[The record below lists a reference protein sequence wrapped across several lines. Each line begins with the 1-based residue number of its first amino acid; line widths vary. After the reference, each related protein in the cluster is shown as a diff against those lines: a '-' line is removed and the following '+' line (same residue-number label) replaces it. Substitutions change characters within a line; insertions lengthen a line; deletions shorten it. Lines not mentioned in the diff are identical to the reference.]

1 MRAAAAGTVVYVGW
15 NWADGPDP
23 AWIVVIAHS
32 GNVRSWY
39 AHMQPTRPVS
49 VGEHVSKG
57 EVIGIQGST
66 GHATGAH
73 LHWMVE
79 LNGGFVNPRLF
90 L

>member
-1 MRAAAAGTVVYVGW
+1 
-15 NWADGPDP
+15 
-23 AWIVVIAHS
+23 
-32 GNVRSWY
+32 
-39 AHMQPTRPVS
+39 MQPTRPVS

-57 EVIGIQGST
+57 EVVGIQGST

-79 LNGGFVNPRLF
+79 LNGSFVNPRLF